1 MQILSPLLL
10 NMVNMTYNPSTNS
23 VGDQYVDWFV
33 FEPVETAVIGD
44 RFITD
49 DILLNEPLSGTLDV
63 PVSRYATQFREIN
76 VDGITTLRQLLD
88 AIYAFYNQD
97 ISIEDLTDH
106 TVQEHDMYI
115 KSALETLRRGEN
127 VKWLDLIGMRTY
139 GFPGMPCGSTDLAD
153 RRNPFL
159 CNGAVRF
166 EGYSS
171 CSLYLGS

>member
-1 MQILSPLLL
+1 
-10 NMVNMTYNPSTNS
+10 MTYNPSTNS

-33 FEPVETAVIGD
+33 FEPVETAVVGD

-49 DILLNEPLSGTLDV
+49 DILLDKPLSGTLNV

-97 ISIEDLTDH
+97 ISLEDLADRE
-106 TVQEHDMYI
+106 EHDDDMYI
-115 KSALETLRRGEN
+115 ESAIKALGRGEN
-127 VKWLDLIGMRTY
+127 VKWCNLIGTPNY
-139 GFPGMPCGSTDLAD
+139 GFPGMPDLAE
-153 RRNPFL
+153 RRHPFL

-166 EGYSS
+166 EGYSGD
-171 CSLYLGS
+171 SLYLGS